1 MMPEEKKDQPLHR
14 ERLGLLNKEEQQ
26 KVLEKKRKILSG
38 DMAVCFN
45 TPEGRNVLRYLLTIC
60 GYAEGTI
67 GGNVA
72 MGMDILQGSFY
83 NACRRQIAI
92 EFIEFIPD
100 YILKDV
106 QFGKPEDLE
115 L

>member
-1 MMPEEKKDQPLHR
+1 MSEEKTEQPFHR
-14 ERLGLLNKEEQQ
+14 ERLGLPDKDAAQ
-26 KVLEKKRKILSG
+26 KLTEARKKQLSR